1 MRSRWAR
8 PRCSASKYDGLA
20 EAPARTGR
28 TVRARALVSCVGMGV
43 LMIVPVPVPCRLLVL
58 CMHYDA
64 TCRLEHKRMTLHAYD
79 YSCERKTNALPDSFT
94 LTGVLCA
101 LELIADMPH
110 AYDDTCGLAHAR
122 MTPQNYERA
131 RGRKRMR
138 TAHSHGWRVRLYR
151 GL

>member
-1 MRSRWAR
+1 
-8 PRCSASKYDGLA
+8 
-20 EAPARTGR
+20 
-28 TVRARALVSCVGMGV
+28 MGV

-101 LELIADMPH
+101 LELIADMPQLTTIL
-110 AYDDTCGLAHAR
+110 AGL
-122 MTPQNYERA
+122 
-131 RGRKRMR
+131 RMR
-138 TAHSHGWRVRLYR
+138 E
-151 GL
+151 